1 MRRWRGE
8 RSETVTMTRPQGC
21 FRPLD
26 TGECGRAKI
35 TRAPRELR
43 GLYREDE
50 EAQACAEEDYR
61 HSGLNRVVSRVS
73 LLIHRNKTE
82 TGGR

>member
-1 MRRWRGE
+1 MAK
-8 RSETVTMTRPQGC
+8 MTQPQGC

-35 TRAPRELR
+35 VGAPRELR

-50 EAQACAEEDYR
+50 EVQACAEEGYR
-61 HSGLNRVVSRVS
+61 HSGLNGVVSRVS
-73 LLIHRNKTE
+73 LIIHGNKTE